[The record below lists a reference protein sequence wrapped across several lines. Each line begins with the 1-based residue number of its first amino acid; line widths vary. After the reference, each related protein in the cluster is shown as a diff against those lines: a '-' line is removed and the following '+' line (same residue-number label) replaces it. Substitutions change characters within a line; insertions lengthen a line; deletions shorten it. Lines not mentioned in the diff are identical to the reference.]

1 MRQAVRLHR
10 IAEQCLG
17 GLGSGKA
24 TRLVL
29 SLFFKAVLGI
39 ARVFHFET
47 LDDCG
52 FAILTGGT
60 TVLGRNLLGG
70 LIRAAPVRG
79 VLDFVRRTE
88 TKLQRAAAVHV
99 SIDEHA
105 IARFTRKFQIRKGFH
120 TIRNKHMRIEKVFCS
135 FDVNS
140 CKLLSP

>member
-1 MRQAVRLHR
+1 MRHAVRLHR
-10 IAEQCLG
+10 VAEQCLG

-47 LDDCG
+47 LDDPG

-60 TVLGRNLLGG
+60 TVVGRNLLGG

-79 VLDFVRRTE
+79 E
-88 TKLQRAAAVHV
+88 IGRAHV
-99 SIDEHA
+99 
-105 IARFTRKFQIRKGFH
+105 
-120 TIRNKHMRIEKVFCS
+120 
-135 FDVNS
+135 
-140 CKLLSP
+140 